1 MNEEK
6 TVTST
11 RDTQAGEV
19 LQLREAE
26 AALRQIGAVMQAM
39 AGTVTELRA
48 EVHQLRAQVAQLEK
62 LTPMQVKTL
71 NLMIRERAR
80 VLSIDYCTGPA
91 QPVCTAIRRAL
102 RMETG
107 ARSVKDIARCDWQVA
122 QEIVE
127 TWEEPQT
134 LRKIADKLKE

>member
-1 MNEEK
+1 MREMGSGGFSSLAREYDEDGHM
-6 TVTST
+6 T
-11 RDTQAGEV
+11 RESYYDPEGSLLFVPAKGY
-19 LQLREAE
+19 
-26 AALRQIGAVMQAM
+26 AALVRS
-39 AGTVTELRA
+39 
-48 EVHQLRAQVAQLEK
+48 
-62 LTPMQVKTL
+62 PYS
-71 NLMIRERAR
+71 RAR

-127 TWEEPQT
+127 TWEEPQE
-134 LRKIADKLKE
+134 LRKIADKVKE

>member
-11 RDTQAGEV
+11 RDTQAGEG

-39 AGTVTELRA
+39 AGTVTELQA
-48 EVHQLRAQVAQLEK
+48 EMRQLRAQVAQLEK
-62 LTPMQVKTL
+62 LTPMQVREL
-71 NLMIRERAR
+71 NRMIQERAR
-80 VLSIDYCTGPA
+80 VLSIDYCTGLP
-91 QPVCTAIRRAL
+91 QPICTAIRRAL

-122 QEIVE
+122 REIVE
-127 TWEEPQT
+127 TWEEPDV
-134 LRKIADKLKE
+134 LRKLADK